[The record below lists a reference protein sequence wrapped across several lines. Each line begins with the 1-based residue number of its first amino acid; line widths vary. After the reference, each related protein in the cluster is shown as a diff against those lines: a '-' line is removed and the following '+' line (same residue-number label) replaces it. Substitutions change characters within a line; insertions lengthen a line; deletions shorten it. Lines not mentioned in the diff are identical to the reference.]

1 MYAVGISVSRA
12 PPWFSILAPKGTPAP
27 IIEKLNRA
35 VEPSPRRPEDSRW
48 IRDQG
53 VRHARSAVARPRN
66 LAPFCDHSRS
76 FGTRPLRPP
85 ECIQANFE
93 KR

>member
-35 VEPSPRRPEDSRW
+35 V
-48 IRDQG
+48 
-53 VRHARSAVARPRN
+53 N
-66 LAPFCDHSRS
+66 
-76 FGTRPLRPP
+76 
-85 ECIQANFE
+85 
-93 KR
+93 